1 MAGRGKQWKAGAL
14 ILAGLALGCSEGEDP
29 ASSPSARSSPAA
41 LEEAR
46 PRDAV
51 TADAPEAPP
60 EKLAKRGR
68 AVYIANC
75 SACHAADPSQV
86 GSLGPPVAGSSR
98 ELLEA
103 RVLHNTYPEGYT
115 PKRDT
120 RAMVALPFLAN
131 DIGALAAYLAP

>member
-1 MAGRGKQWKAGAL
+1 MVGHGKQWKTGAL

-29 ASSPSARSSPAA
+29 ASTPSDRSRPAA
-41 LEEAR
+41 LAEAR
-46 PRDAV
+46 PRNVV
-51 TADAPEAPP
+51 TADAPEASP

-120 RAMVALPFLAN
+120 RAMVALPFLEK